1 MRSKQAR
8 SRAKA
13 TSPAAGMLEDF
24 FTEGDLSIQ
33 LGVARIT
40 LARWRLQRQGPP
52 VTLLGR
58 RVLYRKSSVRDW
70 LAAQE
75 KPWAASA

>member
-1 MRSKQAR
+1 MKSKQVR

-13 TSPAAGMLEDF
+13 LHTGLMQDF
-24 FTEGDLSIQ
+24 FTADELSVE
-33 LGVARIT
+33 LGVAGIT

-52 VTLLGR
+52 VTMLGR
-58 RVLYRKSSVRDW
+58 RVLYRKSSVREW